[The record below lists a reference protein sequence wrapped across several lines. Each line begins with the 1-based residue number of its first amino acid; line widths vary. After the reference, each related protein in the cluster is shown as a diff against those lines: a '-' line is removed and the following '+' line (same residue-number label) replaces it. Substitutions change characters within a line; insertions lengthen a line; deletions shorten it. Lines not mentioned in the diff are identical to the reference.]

1 MTQDQQNLPSKLF
14 RRDIPVWRDERV
26 LRVLAQI
33 ISAIVIIG
41 FFFWM
46 VNNVVTAANQRGLSL
61 GFRFLDDAAGFP
73 IGESPIPY
81 EPSNTFAYAF
91 YVGLLNTVKVSVIGV
106 ILATILGIIVGLAR
120 LSTNWLVNRL
130 ALTFIEIHRNI
141 PLLVLLFLWYQAV
154 FLKLPGVRQSIV
166 WPGPVYL
173 NQRGLYMTWPRFTES
188 ATPFIISIIS
198 GIILATAVYLYLRK
212 RRETSGKP
220 TYYGAAGLAI
230 LIAFPILGW
239 FLADGVPLRLD
250 VPELSGFNFRGGA
263 YMTPEFAA
271 LLIGLFTYTA
281 AFIAEVVRAGIQAV
295 NRGQLEAARAVGLDY
310 IQVLSL
316 IIMPQA
322 LRVIIPPLISQY
334 LNLIKNSSLAFFIGF
349 PDLFYIGR
357 TTINQAGRAIPVF
370 LLIMTIY
377 LGLSLITSIFMNYY
391 NKRIQLVER

>member
-81 EPSNTFAYAF
+81 DPSNTFAYAF

-310 IQVLSL
+310 VQVLSL

>member
-310 IQVLSL
+310 VQVLSL

-370 LLIMTIY
+370 LLIMIIY

>member
-198 GIILATAVYLYLRK
+198 GIILATAIYLYLRK

-310 IQVLSL
+310 VQVLSL

>member
-1 MTQDQQNLPSKLF
+1 MTKDQQNLPSKLF

-81 EPSNTFAYAF
+81 DPSNTFAYAF

-130 ALTFIEIHRNI
+130 ALAFIEIHRNI

-230 LIAFPILGW
+230 LIAFPLLGW

-310 IQVLSL
+310 VQVLSL

-370 LLIMTIY
+370 LLIMVIY

>member
-81 EPSNTFAYAF
+81 DPSNTFAYAF

-212 RRETSGKP
+212 RRVTSGKP

-230 LIAFPILGW
+230 LIAFPLLGW

-310 IQVLSL
+310 VQVLSL

-370 LLIMTIY
+370 LLIMVIY